1 MIGYEPGDTSMIC
14 FTLKCAGAHDFD
26 SWFRSTDAFVAL
38 QTAGQIACPICGS
51 TDVQKSL
58 MAPAVR
64 PSRKG
69 APAPA
74 ANPATEPSTVGT
86 LSQPGS
92 AVEEAFAAMRR
103 EVEANSDY
111 VGLNFAA
118 EARRMHDGTTPARS
132 IYGEAKPEEARQLI
146 EDGVQVSPLP
156 FMPARKVN

>member
-1 MIGYEPGDTSMIC
+1 MIC
-14 FTLKCAGAHDFD
+14 YNLKCGASHDFD
-26 SWFRSTDAFVAL
+26 SWFRSSDAFDML
-38 QTAGQIACPICGS
+38 QSAAQITCPVCGS

-58 MAPAVR
+58 MAPSVR
-64 PSRKG
+64 PARKG
-69 APAPA
+69 SAPPQSEKPATALPA
-74 ANPATEPSTVGT
+74 AGV

-92 AVEEAFAAMRR
+92 AMEQAFAAMRR
-103 EVEANSDY
+103 EVEANSEY

-118 EARRMHDGTTPARS
+118 EARRIHDGATPARS